1 MIKFEWDE
9 NKNLI
14 NQEAHGVSFQESV
27 SVFYDDDALLLY
39 DPDHSD
45 YEDRFI
51 IIGLSFKANMLVV
64 CHCCREDNIIRII
77 SSRKATKNEKAKYI
91 ERLTIKKQ

>member
-51 IIGLSFKANMLVV
+51 IIGLSFKANMWLYVIAV
-64 CHCCREDNIIRII
+64 GKI
-77 SSRKATKNEKAKYI
+77 T
-91 ERLTIKKQ
+91 L

>member
-14 NQEAHGVSFQESV
+14 NQAKHGVSFQESI

-45 YEDRFI
+45 YEDRFL
-51 IIGLSFKANMLVV
+51 IIGLSFKANMLVA

-91 ERLTIKKQ
+91 ERINL

>member
-9 NKNLI
+9 NKSLI

-77 SSRKATKNEKAKYI
+77 SSRKSY
-91 ERLTIKKQ
+91 

>member
-1 MIKFEWDE
+1 M
-9 NKNLI
+9 
-14 NQEAHGVSFQESV
+14 
-27 SVFYDDDALLLY
+27 FYDDDALLLY

-64 CHCCREDNIIRII
+64 CHRCREDNIIRII

>member
-14 NQEAHGVSFQESV
+14 NQAKHGVSFQESI

-45 YEDRFI
+45 
-51 IIGLSFKANMLVV
+51 
-64 CHCCREDNIIRII
+64 
-77 SSRKATKNEKAKYI
+77 
-91 ERLTIKKQ
+91 